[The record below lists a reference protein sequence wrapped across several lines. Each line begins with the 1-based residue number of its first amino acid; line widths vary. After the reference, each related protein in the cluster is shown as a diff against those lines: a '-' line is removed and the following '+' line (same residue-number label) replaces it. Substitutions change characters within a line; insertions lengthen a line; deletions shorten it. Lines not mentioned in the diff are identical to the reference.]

1 MLEKISYII
10 LLIIVLTYI
19 IAIILGF
26 IMAFPVGIIGLLV
39 IIAMGLLFIKVLKDK
54 FTSKGKEEKYKD
66 IKW

>member
-1 MLEKISYII
+1 
-10 LLIIVLTYI
+10 
-19 IAIILGF
+19 
-26 IMAFPVGIIGLLV
+26 MAFPVGIIGLLV